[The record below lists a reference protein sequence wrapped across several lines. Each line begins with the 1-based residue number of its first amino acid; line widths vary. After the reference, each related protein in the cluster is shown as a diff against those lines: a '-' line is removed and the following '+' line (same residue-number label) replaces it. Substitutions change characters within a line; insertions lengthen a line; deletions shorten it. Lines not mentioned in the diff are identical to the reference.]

1 MSRIVFKLSLLALLV
16 ISWPAQVIA
25 VGYTILVKSNSYSPN
40 DLVINTGDSVAWVTE
55 VTCDPYGGDC
65 SEGPE
70 HTVTADDFSFATREP
85 SDNIFFT
92 RDFNEAGEILYHCA
106 VHSEPGK
113 DINTAMNGRITVVGE
128 EKAFQINAGLNDAWY
143 NPDTSG
149 QGFFITVFA
158 DLGFVS
164 LAWFTYETE
173 PVVDV
178 ESKLGDASHRWLTAL
193 GPITGDTSLMDIT
206 FASVGIFD
214 TATEIQR
221 TDGGTITLTFD
232 SCNSGSVEYDI
243 PSISRSGV
251 VPIERVADDNINICE
266 VLNAE

>member
-1 MSRIVFKLSLLALLV
+1 MSRIVIKLSLLALLAIFQPV
-16 ISWPAQVIA
+16 QGFA

-40 DLVINTGDSVAWVTE
+40 DLVINSGDSVTWVTE
-55 VTCDPYGGDC
+55 VTCDPYGGGC
-65 SEGPE
+65 SEGID

-85 SDNIFFT
+85 SDNIYFT
-92 RDFNEAGEILYHCA
+92 RDFNKAGEILYHCA

-128 EKAFQINAGLNDAWY
+128 EKVFQINAGLNDAWY

-149 QGFFITVFA
+149 QGFFITVFP

-173 PVVDV
+173 PVVGV
-178 ESKLGDASHRWLTAL
+178 EFNLGDASHRWLTAL

-206 FASVGIFD
+206 FASGGMFD
-214 TATEIQR
+214 IATDIQR
-221 TDGGTITLTFD
+221 ADGGTITLIFD
-232 SCNSGSVEYDI
+232 SCNSGSVAYDI
-243 PSISRSGV
+243 PSISKSGV
-251 VPIERVADDNINICE
+251 VPIQRVADDNIKICDA
-266 VLNAE
+266 LNAE